1 MLTTYLGVGLIINK
15 EYLTFCWMVF
25 LLFAGRV
32 WKFVPRKFI
41 RPPKEFLIYGNE
53 VRQTVMDNFVSVE
66 KKVVK

>member
-1 MLTTYLGVGLIINK
+1 
-15 EYLTFCWMVF
+15 MVF

-53 VRQTVMDNFVSVE
+53 VRQTVIDNFVSVE
-66 KKVVK
+66 KKVVN